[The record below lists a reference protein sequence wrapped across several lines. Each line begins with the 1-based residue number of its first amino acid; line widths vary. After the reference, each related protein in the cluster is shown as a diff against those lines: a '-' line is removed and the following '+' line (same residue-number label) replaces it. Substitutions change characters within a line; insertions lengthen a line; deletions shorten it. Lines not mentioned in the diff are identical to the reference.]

1 MSRSKDLI
9 FSRRALLQM
18 SAAAGALGRA
28 FPSLARPVL
37 ARAERLE
44 VDRRGQA
51 FDADWRFH
59 RGDGEALGAE
69 SFDDDA
75 WRPLDLPH
83 DWSIEDLP
91 GSDLALNGVLREA
104 DTAPLWQKVAQSPRL
119 IGPFDAR
126 LNDNQALAHSANG
139 APTAYTV
146 GGVGW
151 YRKHFTLPPLAPD
164 AHVELE
170 FDGVYMNAQI
180 WLNGRLVAEHPN
192 GYSPFDVDLTPHLD
206 LSGRNV
212 LAVRVANI
220 GRNSRWYS
228 GSGIYRHVRLNI
240 VRATRFE
247 QWGLTVTTPVVTA
260 DAATVHVVARTI
272 NAASESFVI
281 TRIRDSGGK
290 IIAEGTGAVDVPAQL
305 HLARPRLW
313 SPDNPALYEVECLL
327 VAGGRTIDRMTAPL
341 GIRKIEID
349 AVNGLRINGKPFK
362 LRGGCIHHDNGLLGA
377 AAIDRA
383 EERKVELL
391 KARGFNALRA
401 SHNPSSPA
409 FLEACDRL
417 GMLVVEEGFD
427 MWRVS
432 KNPDDYGLYF
442 DGWWKRDLAAMVRRG
457 VNHPSIFMWS
467 IGNEIP
473 ERGEPDGVA
482 TARMLADETRRL
494 DPTRPVT
501 QAVPGSAG
509 PDVTGPGGKPDQ
521 AAFQFLDVAGYNYRL
536 SSYERDHAK
545 FPDRVMVGTE
555 SFPID
560 VDKIWRLTEKSPY
573 LIGDFVWT
581 AMDYLGEAG
590 IGRTGLTGD
599 KPGEAEYPW
608 FGAGCGDID
617 LIGAQR
623 PQSLARDV
631 VWGLSPL
638 EIAVQRPIPDGR
650 REVPFLWGWRDELQ
664 SWTWPGAEGKSLSVS
679 VFSRA
684 ERFKVELNG
693 RLVSDQTID
702 VSKGAITHVDVPY
715 EPGTLLVTALVGSR
729 PVARRKLETAGAPDT
744 LRLKPDR
751 KRIAPD
757 GNDLV
762 YVTIEIVDRSGL
774 LVPDAAHIF
783 RADVS
788 GPVELVAL
796 GNANPRGIG
805 SFRQSVA
812 KTWHGRALA
821 VLRPTGEPGLARISI
836 ESDGL
841 QSAQMSVMLDPAV
854 QRIKFTESF
863 TGSGWR
869 GQI

>member
-1 MSRSKDLI
+1 MTDRRAML
-9 FSRRALLQM
+9 FSRRSLLHM
-18 SAAAGALGRA
+18 SAAAGALGTV
-28 FPSLARPVL
+28 FPSIGAPVFPLAEKLQPDL
-37 ARAERLE
+37 
-44 VDRRGQA
+44 RGQS
-51 FDADWRFH
+51 FDTEWRFH
-59 RGDGEALGAE
+59 RGDGDGFAAS
-69 SFDDDA
+69 SFDDTG
-75 WRPLDLPH
+75 WRPLALPH

-91 GSDLALNGVLREA
+91 GSEAALNGVLRDA
-104 DTAPLWQKVAQSPRL
+104 DTAPLWQKVAKSPAR

-164 AHVELE
+164 AHVEIE
-170 FDGVYMNAQI
+170 FDGVYMNAQV
-180 WLNGRLVAEHPN
+180 WLNGAMLAQHPY
-192 GYSPFDVDLTPHLD
+192 GYSPFVVNLTPHLD
-206 LSGRNV
+206 PSGHNV

-240 VRATRFE
+240 VRTARFE
-247 QWGLTVTTPVVTA
+247 QWGVTVTTPDIAVDTA
-260 DAATVHVVARTI
+260 SVEVVARTI
-272 NAASESFVI
+272 NALPDSTSTTF
-281 TRIRDSGGK
+281 IRDAGGK
-290 IIAEGTGAVDVPAQL
+290 IVAQATGPLNAATRL
-305 HLARPRLW
+305 HVAHPRLW
-313 SPDNPALYEVECLL
+313 SPDSPALYEVECLL
-327 VAGGRTIDRMTAPL
+327 VAGGKTLDRVTVPL

-349 AVNGLRINGKPFK
+349 AVSGLRINGKPYK

-391 KARGFNALRA
+391 KARGFNALRV
-401 SHNPSSPA
+401 SHNPCSPA
-409 FLEACDRL
+409 FLVACDRL
-417 GMLVVEEGFD
+417 GMLVMEECFD
-427 MWRVS
+427 MWRVG
-432 KNPDDYGLYF
+432 KNADDYSLYF
-442 DGWWKRDLAAMVRRG
+442 DGWWKQDLAAMVRRG
-457 VNHPSIFMWS
+457 ANHPSLFMWS

-473 ERGEPDGVA
+473 ERGDPDGVL
-482 TARMLADETRRL
+482 TARMLVEETRRL

-509 PDVTGPGGKPDQ
+509 PDVVRPGGKPDQ
-521 AAFQFLDVAGYNYRL
+521 AAYQFLDVAGYNYKL
-536 SSYERDHAK
+536 PSYERDHAK

-560 VDKIWRLTEKSPY
+560 VDRVWRLTEKSPY

-590 IGRTGLTGD
+590 IGRTGLSGD

-617 LIGAQR
+617 LIGMQR

-631 VWGLSPL
+631 VWGLSLL
-638 EIAVQRPIPDGR
+638 EIAVQRPIPEGK

-664 SWTWPGAEGKSLSVS
+664 SWTWPGAEGRNLSVA
-679 VFSRA
+679 VFSRT

-693 RLVSDQTID
+693 RLVVDQTIE
-702 VSKGAITHVDVPY
+702 VGKGAITHVDVPY
-715 EPGTLLVTALVGSR
+715 EPGTLLVTAFVGGK
-729 PVARRKLETAGAPDT
+729 PVARRKLETTGAPAA

-751 KRIAPD
+751 RRITPD
-757 GNDLV
+757 GNDLA
-762 YVTIEIVDRSGL
+762 YVTIEVIDRSGL
-774 LVPDAAHIF
+774 LVPDAVHVL
-783 RADVS
+783 RASLS
-788 GPVELVAL
+788 GPVELAAF

-805 SFRQSVA
+805 SFQQPAA

-821 VLRPTGEPGLARISI
+821 ILRPTGEPGLAAISI
-836 ESDGL
+836 EADGL
-841 QSAQMSVMLDPAV
+841 QSAQTFVMIAGL
-854 QRIKFTESF
+854 R
-863 TGSGWR
+863 R
-869 GQI
+869 QITTYAT